1 MEKLTPYFLDA
12 ESIESGKKSLGA
24 EKVYASIQG
33 HRKISLAKFIAGFDI
48 EGIGE
53 TVVETLMSEGY
64 STLDKMMVATEAEI
78 ANVYR
83 FAEILAHTFVS
94 GIHENKD
101 EMLALVNDGTITL
114 VQGENT
120 GSLAG
125 LSFCFTG
132 ELKTMKRADA
142 QNMVKEK
149 GGTVKSS
156 VVKGLSYLVTNDTTS
171 GSSKNKKAA
180 ELGVPVI
187 NEEEFLALV
196 K

>member
-1 MEKLTPYFLDA
+1 
-12 ESIESGKKSLGA
+12 
-24 EKVYASIQG
+24 
-33 HRKISLAKFIAGFDI
+33 
-48 EGIGE
+48 
-53 TVVETLMSEGY
+53 
-64 STLDKMMVATEAEI
+64 
-78 ANVYR
+78 
-83 FAEILAHTFVS
+83 
-94 GIHENKD
+94 
-101 EMLALVNDGTITL
+101 MLALVNDGTITL

-180 ELGVPVI
+180 ELGVPII